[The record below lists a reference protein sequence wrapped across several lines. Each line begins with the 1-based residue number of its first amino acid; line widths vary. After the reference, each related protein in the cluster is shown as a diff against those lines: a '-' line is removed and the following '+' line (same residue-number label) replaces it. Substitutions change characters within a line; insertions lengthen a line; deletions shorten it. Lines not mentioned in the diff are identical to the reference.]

1 MSENVDQYKM
11 ILETLVSIFTVDK
24 GSLKILLMKRQTDP
38 YKGYWILPNSIV
50 SNDETIDENVSKVME
65 SKLKLDDIYIEQN
78 HVFSA
83 INRDQD
89 ERVVG
94 VSYIGLIDH
103 VSANLKMENV
113 PGVEFAWFNIS
124 DIPKMGYDHEEIV
137 KDSILYLRKILVN
150 SKILKYLFPS
160 DFTLPEIQKVYE
172 QILDR
177 KLDRRNFRKKFIN
190 LGLVTDTGYKNEGN
204 NGRPGKLYRFNDE
217 IKERDLF

>member
-1 MSENVDQYKM
+1 MRDIEQYKM
-11 ILETLVSIFTVDK
+11 IIETLTNIFTVEK
-24 GSLKILLMKRQTDP
+24 GNLKVLLLKKQTDP
-38 YKGYWILPNSIV
+38 YRGYWILPANIV
-50 SNDETIDENVSKVME
+50 SNEETIEENVIKTVE
-65 SKLKLDDIYIEQN
+65 GKLRLTDLYIEQN
-78 HVFSA
+78 KIFSD
-83 INRDQD
+83 IKRDPD

-103 VSANLKMENV
+103 VSADLKMENI
-113 PGVEFAWFNIS
+113 PGLEFAWFNIS

-137 KDSILYLRKILVN
+137 RDAIFYLRKTLVN
-150 SKILKYLFPS
+150 SKVLKHLFPS

-217 IKERDLF
+217 IRERDLF